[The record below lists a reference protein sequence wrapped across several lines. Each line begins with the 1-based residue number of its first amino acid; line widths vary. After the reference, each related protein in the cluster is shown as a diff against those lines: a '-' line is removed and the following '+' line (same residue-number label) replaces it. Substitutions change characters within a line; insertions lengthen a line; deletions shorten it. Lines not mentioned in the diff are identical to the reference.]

1 MSTIDE
7 LFISNCL
14 KYSKNHKKISK
25 FANKNEFCD
34 RRINKFCLMLR
45 KGVYPYKYMDSWKG
59 CDKTQLPDKED
70 FCSNLNMEDIR
81 NTDYKCAKKACKIF
95 EINNFGEYHDLYV
108 QSNTL
113 SH

>member
-1 MSTIDE
+1 MSTIDK

-14 KYSKNHKKISK
+14 KHSKNHKKISK

-59 CDKTQLPDKED
+59 CDKT
-70 FCSNLNMEDIR
+70 
-81 NTDYKCAKKACKIF
+81 
-95 EINNFGEYHDLYV
+95 
-108 QSNTL
+108 
-113 SH
+113 